1 MKYENGYSKDQG
13 TCMPP
18 EVYIRL
24 MQTCQ
29 LEGNGPRY
37 RSTVYPSSLK
47 PSKPSLVVKKKK

>member
-37 RSTVYPSSLK
+37 RSTVYPSTLK
-47 PSKPSLVVKKKK
+47 PSKPSLVVKKK